1 MAIKYLDAKRIR
13 GTAAERAAMSTAGVY
28 TYDYT
33 NDGTTT
39 GSGGNL
45 NTVMASRTNTSL
57 SNGDIIGTIGF
68 KVHSTG
74 TQPYNFKF
82 AVYTESNSTTPTT
95 LLCNTG
101 NINPT
106 GTGWLDFPV
115 EFSGGSAST
124 THTKSGAGHVW
135 IAHWG
140 DEGIGYY
147 TEGVTSGGTKQHD
160 SATYVVGDQPV
171 GTFSVGATHNSEMT
185 ARVGIQTQAPVY
197 PNLPAGT
204 IFEQTDDYKYYMW
217 NGTNAWTVMVA
228 N

>member
-1 MAIKYLDAKRIR
+1 MITYPQHSHLPDEYIADKIAEFLAEDMPWCDKTTE
-13 GTAAERAAMSTAGVY
+13 GTIPESETISAEIQTGGELVFAGENIIHHCFGEKCQ
-28 TYDYT
+28 TTLNHYDG
-33 NDGTTT
+33 D
-39 GSGGNL
+39 
-45 NTVMASRTNTSL
+45 VL
-57 SNGDIIGTIGF
+57 SNGDVIGTIGF

-124 THTKSGAGHVW
+124 THTKAGDGYVW

-140 DEGIGYY
+140 DESIGYY
-147 TEGVTSGGTKQHD
+147 TEGVTSGGTK
-160 SATYVVGDQPV
+160 
-171 GTFSVGATHNSEMT
+171 
-185 ARVGIQTQAPVY
+185 
-197 PNLPAGT
+197 
-204 IFEQTDDYKYYMW
+204 
-217 NGTNAWTVMVA
+217 
-228 N
+228 

>member
-1 MAIKYLDAKRIR
+1 MAIKYLAGERII

-33 NDGTTT
+33 NDGTNT

-57 SNGDIIGTIGF
+57 SNGDVIGTIGF

-124 THTKSGAGHVW
+124 THTKAGDGYVW

-147 TEGVTSGGTKQHD
+147 TAGSDTGGTKQHD
-160 SATYVVGDQPV
+160 SVTYVVANQPV
-171 GTFSVGATHNSEMT
+171 GTFSVGASHNSEMA
-185 ARVGIQTQAPVY
+185 ARVGIHSQAPVY
-197 PNLPAGT
+197 PNLPNGVV
-204 IFEQTDDYKYYMW
+204 FEESDTGKHYMW
-217 NGTNAWTVMVA
+217 DGTNTWNEVTV
-228 N
+228 